1 MMRIWRTNIS
11 RPRPTPN
18 PSSSTSPVVEGS
30 HAHYQGP
37 PIRFSLEGNGRSSS
51 TTMPRGATSD
61 LLSHQAHQTAHP
73 PARECPGPSQPPI
86 IPRPRSPLP
95 NLRELPRPASTT
107 SRQCR
112 ATTPET
118 APEPRRT
125 EIQASAT
132 DSMDMSSE
140 SCTSTPGSTDLVL
153 PEEVEILETTLR
165 VAYGITVEEANIPV
179 CHWQPLLLKYV
190 EGLHVYAQKALEG
203 MSQPEDPEDS
213 RSASVNQQYLYASG
227 QPNNWTDS
235 TRGVGKRSR
244 DLAGNEEDGACG
256 EGDGGN
262 TRVGTAKRPKASHTP
277 RLRLSCPYRKK
288 DPVRFG
294 VRQRYSCSMTYFDT
308 FAKLR

>member
-1 MMRIWRTNIS
+1 
-11 RPRPTPN
+11 
-18 PSSSTSPVVEGS
+18 
-30 HAHYQGP
+30 
-37 PIRFSLEGNGRSSS
+37 
-51 TTMPRGATSD
+51 
-61 LLSHQAHQTAHP
+61 
-73 PARECPGPSQPPI
+73 
-86 IPRPRSPLP
+86 
-95 NLRELPRPASTT
+95 
-107 SRQCR
+107 
-112 ATTPET
+112 
-118 APEPRRT
+118 
-125 EIQASAT
+125 
-132 DSMDMSSE
+132 MSSE

-190 EGLHVYAQKALEG
+190 EGLHVYAQKALES
-203 MSQPEDPEDS
+203 MSHPEDPEDS

-227 QPNNWTDS
+227 QPNSWTDS
-235 TRGVGKRSR
+235 TRAVGKRSR

-262 TRVGTAKRPKASHTP
+262 TRVGTAKRKKTSHTP